1 MKGSQ
6 SLITYVFLGRS
17 VLGNRLDNTAAAQM
31 SGETWL
37 NDPGE
42 KKKWKFQNEY
52 WPQCYQ
58 CHQLTV
64 KGTKIKKF
72 CLNNIYLTVEISGQ
86 LENQDWTLD

>member
-6 SLITYVFLGRS
+6 SLITYVFLERS

-42 KKKWKFQNEY
+42 KKMKISKRI
-52 WPQCYQ
+52 
-58 CHQLTV
+58 LT
-64 KGTKIKKF
+64 
-72 CLNNIYLTVEISGQ
+72 TVLSMPSADSQGH
-86 LENQDWTLD
+86 

>member
-6 SLITYVFLGRS
+6 SLITYVFLERS

-42 KKKWKFQNEY
+42 KKMKISKGI
-52 WPQCYQ
+52 
-58 CHQLTV
+58 LT
-64 KGTKIKKF
+64 
-72 CLNNIYLTVEISGQ
+72 TVLSMPSADSQGH
-86 LENQDWTLD
+86 

>member
-6 SLITYVFLGRS
+6 SLITYVFLERS

-42 KKKWKFQNEY
+42 KKMKISKRIF
-52 WPQCYQ
+52 P
-58 CHQLTV
+58 TV
-64 KGTKIKKF
+64 LSMPSADSQGH
-72 CLNNIYLTVEISGQ
+72 
-86 LENQDWTLD
+86 

>member
-6 SLITYVFLGRS
+6 SLITYVFLERS

-42 KKKWKFQNEY
+42 KKKKKISKRI
-52 WPQCYQ
+52 
-58 CHQLTV
+58 LT
-64 KGTKIKKF
+64 
-72 CLNNIYLTVEISGQ
+72 TVLSMPSADSQGH
-86 LENQDWTLD
+86 